1 MTLRA
6 EILAVGSELLPPPRI
21 ETNGGYITGRLLEIG
36 IEVGARVTVA
46 DDAALLESAFRT
58 ALARADLVIATGGLG
73 PTEDDLTRE
82 AAAAALGRGMRR
94 DPAILDALRAR
105 FARFNRPM
113 APVNEKQ
120 ADVIDGAVVLENPRG
135 TAPGQR
141 VDADG
146 RTVVLLPGPPG
157 EMRPMFDAQV
167 LPVLRER
174 SGGAVLKTR
183 ILRMASMGESEV
195 EQIIAPLYKTFT
207 NPKTTILGGAGQV
220 ELQLTASGS
229 SPEAAEAAIE
239 TLARGLR
246 ELLPGRIFTEE
257 DRELPEVVAE
267 LLRGRGLT
275 VAVAESCTGG
285 LLATRLTD
293 VPGSSAYFE
302 RGFVTYSNRAKIEL
316 LGLDPALLERTGA
329 VSEEVAAAMAAGA
342 RSASGASI
350 GVGITGIAG
359 PDGGSAEKPVGL
371 VFIAVDGA
379 AGTRVRRATF
389 PGERVRVRHQATQA
403 AMEMIR
409 RGLLGLAPL

>member
-1 MTLRA
+1 MTRA
-6 EILAVGSELLPPPRI
+6 EVVAVGSELLMPGRV
-21 ETNGGYITGRLLEIG
+21 ETNAAYITAKLRATG
-36 IEVGARVTVA
+36 IVVGAKSAVA
-46 DDAALLESAFRT
+46 DELE
-58 ALARADLVIATGGLG
+58 ALASVFRGALSRSDLVIATGGLG

-94 DPAILDALRAR
+94 DAAILDALRAR

-141 VDADG
+141 VDAG
-146 RTVVLLPGPPG
+146 GKTVVLLPGPPG

-167 LPVLRER
+167 LPGLRER

-183 ILRMASMGESEV
+183 ILRIASMGESEV

-257 DRELPEVVAE
+257 DRELPEVVGA
-267 LLRGRGLT
+267 LLKSRGLT
-275 VAVAESCTGG
+275 LAVAESCTG
-285 LLATRLTD
+285 
-293 VPGSSAYFE
+293 
-302 RGFVTYSNRAKIEL
+302 
-316 LGLDPALLERTGA
+316 
-329 VSEEVAAAMAAGA
+329 
-342 RSASGASI
+342 
-350 GVGITGIAG
+350 
-359 PDGGSAEKPVGL
+359 
-371 VFIAVDGA
+371 
-379 AGTRVRRATF
+379 
-389 PGERVRVRHQATQA
+389 
-403 AMEMIR
+403 
-409 RGLLGLAPL
+409 